1 MKQKSIMTI
10 IVVSVLS
17 IIVAYF
23 SSNMLFR
30 SPKNR
35 EQKVEKVEAI
45 STNFD
50 NPDKTYFNEQSID
63 PTQII
68 KIGGQ

>member
-1 MKQKSIMTI
+1 MKQKTI
-10 IVVSVLS
+10 LTVIVVSIVS

-23 SSNMLFR
+23 SSNLLFR

-35 EQKVEKVEAI
+35 EQKVEKVEQI
-45 STNFD
+45 STDFK
-50 NPDKTYFNEQSID
+50 NPDKTYFNEKSID

>member
-1 MKQKSIMTI
+1 MKQKTIMTI
-10 IVVSVLS
+10 IVVSILS

-23 SSNMLFR
+23 SSNFLFR

-35 EQKVEKVEAI
+35 QQKVEKVEKI
-45 STNFD
+45 STDFKT
-50 NPDKTYFNEQSID
+50 PDKTYFNEKSID